1 MIHLIAQ
8 AKNLDVALVPC
19 FPLTAPSKPCT
30 ILVYCHQNIPQ
41 IYLLFSTFTITTTL
55 AQVTIISHLEKRNSI
70 LNGVFCNLRNP
81 SQKHEKV
88 LEIAVIAIQ

>member
-19 FPLTAPSKPCT
+19 FPLTTPSKPCT
-30 ILVYCHQNIPQ
+30 ILVFCHQNIPQ
-41 IYLLFSTFTITTTL
+41 IYPLFSTFTITTL
-55 AQVTIISHLEKRNSI
+55 AQVTIISHLEKRSSI
-70 LNGVFCNLRNP
+70 LNGAFCNLRNS

-88 LEIAVIAIQ
+88 LEIAVIAVQ